1 MGGIE
6 DLIVFRKAFKLAMKI
21 FEVSKSFPRYE
32 AFALTSQIRR
42 SSRSVCANLAEAYR
56 KRRYEAHFV
65 SKISD
70 CDMENTE
77 TQGWLKFAKECAY
90 IDKELFTILHN
101 ESIEIGKILDFM
113 MKNPQKLKRKT

>member
-32 AFALTSQIRR
+32 AFVLTGQIRR

-77 TQGWLKFAKECAY
+77 TQVWLKFAKECAY
-90 IDKELFTILHN
+90 IDKELFTILNN

-113 MKNPQKLKRKT
+113 MKNPQKFKRKT

>member
-21 FEVSKSFPRYE
+21 FEVSKSFPKSE
-32 AFALTSQIRR
+32 TFALTSQIRR
-42 SSRSVCANLAEAYR
+42 SSRSVCANMAEAYR
-56 KRRYEAHFV
+56 KRQYEAHFI

-77 TQGWLKFAKECAY
+77 TQVWLEFAKESKY
-90 IDKELFTILHN
+90 IDIELYHSLLI
-101 ESIEIGKILDFM
+101 EAKEIGRILDFM
-113 MKNPQKLKRKT
+113 IKNPKKFNRKT